1 MKNIQI
7 INRVFT
13 YFNRNTLVTLLQ
25 KYILHIIQKHTY
37 KIHIIHKIH
46 IIQKNILIRLIGN
59 LYLKKTN
66 LKISDVEC
74 NPSGIKFII
83 RIAQYIVMQT
93 QVIVRF
99 LQKLLK
105 IIPIKDLY
113 FTIQQNVFIY
123 QFVSN
128 ETLHIE

>member
-1 MKNIQI
+1 M
-7 INRVFT
+7 
-13 YFNRNTLVTLLQ
+13 
-25 KYILHIIQKHTY
+25 
-37 KIHIIHKIH
+37 
-46 IIQKNILIRLIGN
+46 
-59 LYLKKTN
+59 YLKITN
-66 LKISDVEC
+66 LQISDVEC
-74 NPSGIKFII
+74 NPPGIKFII

-113 FTIQQNVFIY
+113 FIIQQNLFIY